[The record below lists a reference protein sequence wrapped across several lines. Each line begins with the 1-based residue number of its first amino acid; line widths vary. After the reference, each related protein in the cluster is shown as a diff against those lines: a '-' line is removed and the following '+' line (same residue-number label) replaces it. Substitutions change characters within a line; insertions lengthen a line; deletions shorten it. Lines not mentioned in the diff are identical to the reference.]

1 MRDYTVE
8 MIATSKKQMI
18 VTAENAEDASKI
30 VDSIIRKTNLVSF
43 DNGDVALI
51 EVEISPDKE
60 TDYSDNDV
68 YISEVKPKP
77 IKE

>member
-1 MRDYTVE
+1 MRDYIVE
-8 MIATSKKQMI
+8 LVATLKKQMI
-18 VTAENAEDASKI
+18 VTAVNAEEASKI
-30 VDSIIRKTNLVSF
+30 ADIIIRKTDLISF
-43 DNGDVALI
+43 DNDDVALI

-68 YISEVKPKP
+68 HFGEVKPKP

>member
-1 MRDYTVE
+1 MRDYIVE
-8 MIATSKKQMI
+8 LVATSKKQII
-18 VTAENAEDASKI
+18 VTAKTAEEASKI
-30 VDSIIRKTNLVSF
+30 VDSIIRKTNLISF
-43 DNGDVALI
+43 DNDDVALI

-68 YISEVKPKP
+68 HFGEVKPKP